1 MEGQGKLM
9 NIIGN
14 IANNKEKRL
23 KEYQNRFK
31 ALYRKMLKL
40 KDGQVLTNEGYFLIS
55 DIREQTKTKTITG
68 TSAQFVV
75 CGNFLVSYYLD
86 STVSIYRLYDN

>member
-1 MEGQGKLM
+1 M
-9 NIIGN
+9 NLL
-14 IANNKEKRL
+14 ANLFKDYKGISKEF
-23 KEYQNRFK
+23 ENRFK
-31 ALYRKMLKL
+31 TLYRKMIKL